1 MKISACLIVKNEEK
15 LLPQCLKSIRDW
27 VDEIIVVDT
36 GSTDK
41 TMSIAR
47 SFEAVVYEQAWQDDF
62 SFHRNYSISKA
73 TGDWIFII
81 DADEEVPSPHGI
93 AIKEFIENDKDS
105 DVLTIKVQNVYGA
118 EKSVRSTMISMRF
131 FKKSTEPRYDSFV
144 HNRPQIKQGSKV
156 KLTGFRLLH
165 YGYGLEDKKKMA
177 EKYKRMV
184 TMCKKNMDDNSDSPM
199 AHLYYARSIR
209 VKDGAFNK
217 GAVSEMMVTLLRGV
231 ELCNGK
237 NSEQNEYIQLL
248 YATGIVEYTI
258 GHHRMAAIYGH
269 EALKFKPDYLDAIM
283 LLGYAYT
290 YGIDHNE
297 GEKWFRRYL
306 SEQERYIYED
316 KLDALSMENSNGRIE
331 AYKSLI
337 DIENLKN
344 KKSVNDESLLAGTE
358 KSSDYY
364 DDIYS
369 RKYNTRRYQPIYK
382 AVVKSISQNGTKVLE
397 LGCGTGDLAV
407 MIEKIGKP
415 YSGFD
420 FSRNAIKVAKKR
432 GAKNVF
438 RGNIYDPIRYSGDY
452 NTVIGLEVFE
462 HIDDIDALALI
473 PIGKRVIISV
483 PNFPDVAHKRIYE
496 SPDQIAFRWQALLR
510 IEKVDIF
517 DMGGDRRIFL
527 CYGEKIGVD
536 NGN

>member
-15 LLPQCLKSIRDW
+15 LLPQCLDSIKGW
-27 VDEIIVVDT
+27 VDEIIIVDT

-41 TMSIAR
+41 TMDIAR
-47 SFEAVVYEQAWQDDF
+47 SYGAVVYEQKWKNDF

-81 DADEEVPSPHGI
+81 DADEEVPSPHGV
-93 AIKEFIENDKDS
+93 AIREFIEKDKSS

-118 EKSVRSTMISMRF
+118 EKAVRSTMVSMRF
-131 FKKSTEPRYDSFV
+131 FKKSTKPVYDGAV
-144 HNRPQIKQGSKV
+144 HNRLQIKAGSVV

-165 YGYGLEDKKKMA
+165 YGYGLKDKDKMA
-177 EKYKRMV
+177 GKYQRMIS
-184 TMCKKNMDDNSDSPM
+184 MCKKNMDDNPDSPM
-199 AHLYYARSIR
+199 AHLYYARAIR
-209 VKDGAFNK
+209 VKDGSFNK
-217 GAVSEMMVTLLRGV
+217 GAVSDMMVALLRGV
-231 ELCNGK
+231 ELCKGK
-237 NSEQNEYIQLL
+237 NTEQNEYLQLL
-248 YATGIVEYTI
+248 YGAGIVEYTI

-269 EALKFKPDYLDAIM
+269 EALRFKPDYLDAIL

-290 YGIDHNE
+290 YGIDHTE

-306 SEQERYIYED
+306 TEQETYVFED
-316 KLDALSMENSNGRIE
+316 KLDALSMENSNARVE

-337 DIENLKN
+337 DIEGFKN
-344 KKSVNDESLLAGTE
+344 KKSVSDESLLAGTE
-358 KSSDYY
+358 KSADYY

-369 RKYNTRRYQPIYK
+369 GEYDTKRFQPIYK
-382 AVVKSISQNGTKVLE
+382 AVVKSISRNGIKVLE

-420 FSRNAIKVAKKR
+420 FSRQAVKIAKKN

-438 RGNIYDPIRYSGDY
+438 RGNIYDPIRYTGDY

-473 PIGKRVIISV
+473 PTGKKVILSV
-483 PNFPDVAHKRIYE
+483 PNFPDVSHKRIYE
-496 SPDQIAFRWQALLR
+496 GPDQIAFRWQALLR
-510 IEKVDIF
+510 IEKVDVF

>member
-15 LLPQCLKSIRDW
+15 LLPQCLDSIKDW
-27 VDEIIVVDT
+27 VDEIIIVDT

-41 TMSIAR
+41 TMDIAR
-47 SFEAVVYEQAWQDDF
+47 SYGALVYEQKWQNDF

-81 DADEEVPSPHGI
+81 DADEEVPSPHGE
-93 AIKEFIENDKDS
+93 AIRKFLENDKEAE
-105 DVLTIKVQNVYGA
+105 VLSIKLQNVYGQD
-118 EKSVRSTMISMRF
+118 KKVGSTSAQMRF
-131 FKKSTEPRYDSFV
+131 FKRSTDPSYDGFV
-144 HNRPQIKQGSKV
+144 HNRLRIKSGTKIS
-156 KLTGFRLLH
+156 LTGFRLLH
-165 YGYGLEDKKKMA
+165 YGYGLEDKEKMA
-177 EKYKRMV
+177 EKYRRV
-184 TMCKKNMDDNSDSPM
+184 ISMCKKNMGDNPDSPM
-199 AHLYYARSIR
+199 AYFYYARAIR
-209 VKDGAFNK
+209 VKDGRFNK
-217 GAVSEMMVTLLRGV
+217 EAVSDMMVALLRGI
-231 ELCNGK
+231 ELCKGK
-237 NSEQNEYIQLL
+237 NSGQNEYIQLL

-258 GHHRMAAIYGH
+258 GNHRMAAVYGH
-269 EALKFKPDYLDAIM
+269 EALRFKPDYLDAIM

-290 YGIDHNE
+290 YGIDHVE

-306 SEQERYIYED
+306 TEQEKYVYED
-316 KLDALSMENSNGRIE
+316 KLDALTMENSNGRIE

-337 DIENLKN
+337 DIEGLKN
-344 KKSVNDESLLAGTE
+344 KKSTNDESLSAGTE
-358 KSSDYY
+358 NSADYY
-364 DDIYS
+364 DEVYS
-369 RKYNTRRYQPIYK
+369 RKYDTKRFQPIYR

-407 MIEKIGKP
+407 MIEKVGKP

-420 FSRNAIKVAKKR
+420 FSRKAIKIAKKR

-438 RGNIYDPIRYSGDY
+438 KGNIYDPIRYSGDY

-473 PIGKRVIISV
+473 PVGKKLIISV

-496 SPDQIAFRWQALLR
+496 DPDQIAFRWQALVK
-510 IEKVDIF
+510 ISEVIPF

-527 CYGEKIGVD
+527 CYGERIGL
-536 NGN
+536 